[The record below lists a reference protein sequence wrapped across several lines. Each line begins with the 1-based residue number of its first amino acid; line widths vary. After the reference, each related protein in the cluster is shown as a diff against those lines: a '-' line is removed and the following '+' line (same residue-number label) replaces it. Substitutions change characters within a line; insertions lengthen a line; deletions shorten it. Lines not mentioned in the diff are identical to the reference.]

1 MILGLTGP
9 AGAGKDTV
17 ADRLCSTYGFRK
29 LSFAGIL
36 KRMLA
41 AGGMPEPSRDQK
53 EDCIPGLP
61 FTWRDAAQKLG
72 TEWGRGL
79 DPDLWVKL
87 TMMGVP
93 PRGNWVLSDVRFP
106 NEATAV
112 RKQGYLLHVTGRK
125 IALVGATA
133 THASEAGIRFE
144 DGDQV
149 INNSANMDLLYI
161 EIATLIGELH
171 AY

>member
-9 AGAGKDTV
+9 AGAGTVTV
-17 ADRLCSTYGFRK
+17 ADRLCSTDGFKK

-36 KRMLA
+36 KRMLV
-41 AGGMPEPSRDQK
+41 AGGMPEPSRELK
-53 EDCIPGLP
+53 EDLIPGLP

-87 TMMGVP
+87 TMSNIPAG
-93 PRGNWVLSDVRFP
+93 GNWVLSDVRFP
-106 NEATAV
+106 NEALAV
-112 RKQGYLLHVTGRK
+112 RKSGYLVHISGRK
-125 IALVGATA
+125 VVLHGGTA
-133 THASEAGIRFE
+133 AHVSEAGIRFE

-149 INNSANMDLLYI
+149 INNAANMDSLLL
-161 EIATLIGELH
+161 EVATLVGELH
-171 AY
+171 AH